1 MVGILSILLPVF
13 ALIIVGIFVERLRLV
28 PPGGA
33 ATLNMFVF
41 NLAMP
46 CLIFSSMA
54 VSDPADL
61 ARAGYV
67 GGCLAGMLAC
77 YALVHGVISRGFS
90 RRNREGSILGVLA
103 AFPNTAFLGLPIVM
117 SLFPGNHDAV
127 LASTISTVFCLPL
140 LLTGMFVL
148 EWCRNAGELSRRL
161 LIRKVARAMLLN
173 PILLATVVGA
183 LVCVLRTP
191 VPEGMLYVCR
201 SLAATATPCA
211 LVALGM
217 VLSIQMTSSVPGE
230 SHILRQVFVNAVKLL
245 VEPLASC
252 VFFSLLGVSG
262 NWLAMGVI
270 LAGMPT
276 GSVAYVLSETY
287 GVATRDAS
295 RIILVN
301 TALSMLTIPLMVF
314 FLQALGVLSF
324 APVNV

>member
-13 ALIIVGIFVERLRLV
+13 VLILIGIFVERLRLI
-28 PPGGA
+28 PLGGA

-54 VSDPADL
+54 ASTPTDL

-77 YALVHGVISRGFS
+77 YMSVHAAISRGFR
-90 RRNREGSILGVLA
+90 RRNSEGAMLGVLA
-103 AFPNTAFLGLPIVM
+103 AFPNTAFMGLPILM

-148 EWCRNAGELSRRL
+148 EWCRNTGELSRRRL
-161 LIRKVARAMLLN
+161 LRRVSCAMLHN
-173 PILLATVVGA
+173 PILLATLVGA
-183 LVCVLRTP
+183 VACVGHVP
-191 VPEGMLYVCR
+191 VPEGVLYVCR

-217 VLSIQMTSSVPGE
+217 VLSIQMTSSVAGE
-230 SHILRQVFVNAVKLL
+230 SHPLRQMFANAVKLV
-245 VEPLASC
+245 VEPFVSFL
-252 VFFSLLGVSG
+252 FFSLLGVTG
-262 NWLAMGVI
+262 NWLAMGVL

-301 TALSMLTIPLMVF
+301 TALSALSIPLMVF
-314 FLQALGVLSF
+314 LLQALDILSL
-324 APVNV
+324 A

>member
-13 ALIIVGIFVERLRLV
+13 ALILIGIFVERLRLI
-28 PPGGA
+28 PLGGA

-54 VSDPADL
+54 ASTPTDL

-77 YALVHGVISRGFS
+77 YVSVHAAISRGFR
-90 RRNREGSILGVLA
+90 RRNSEGAMLGVLA
-103 AFPNTAFLGLPIVM
+103 AFPNTAFMGLPILM

-148 EWCRNAGELSRRL
+148 EWCRNTGELSRRRL
-161 LIRKVARAMLLN
+161 LRRVSRAMLHN
-173 PILLATVVGA
+173 PILLATLVGA
-183 LVCVLRTP
+183 VACVGHVP
-191 VPEGMLYVCR
+191 VPEGVLYVCR

-217 VLSIQMTSSVPGE
+217 VLSIQMTSSVAGE
-230 SHILRQVFVNAVKLL
+230 SHPLRQMFANAVKLV
-245 VEPLASC
+245 VEPFVSFL
-252 VFFSLLGVSG
+252 FFSLLGVTG
-262 NWLAMGVI
+262 NWLAMGVL

-301 TALSMLTIPLMVF
+301 TALSALSIPLMVF
-314 FLQALGVLSF
+314 LLQALDILSL
-324 APVNV
+324 A